1 MKTKQLVWLGVY
13 AVAAYWLYKKFYS
26 KPASKTEESMKSF
39 MNAAGKQMP
48 GVTTSQPKGCAGPV
62 FYVAG
67 STPGTCKLGCEDRD
81 GMIIFPS
88 GYGQF
93 PCPASV

>member
-1 MKTKQLVWLGVY
+1 MKTKNLVWLGVY

-26 KPASKTEESMKSF
+26 KPVAKTEESMKNF
-39 MNAAGKQMP
+39 MYAAGKQMP
-48 GVTTSQPKGCAGPV
+48 GVTVSQPKGCSGPV

-67 STPGTCKLGCEDRD
+67 STPGSCKLACEDRD
-81 GMIIFPS
+81 GLIIFPS